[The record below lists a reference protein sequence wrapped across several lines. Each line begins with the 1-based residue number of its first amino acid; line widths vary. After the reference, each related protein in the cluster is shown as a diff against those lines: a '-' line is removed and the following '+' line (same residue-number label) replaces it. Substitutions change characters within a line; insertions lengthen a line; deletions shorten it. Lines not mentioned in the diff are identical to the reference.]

1 MSWGTPE
8 GDKTFRDAVS
18 AIENNSSVECVVA
31 VRARARLF
39 LGQHITVGLVAT
51 YAVLIFSVLNEW
63 TPWATLVFP
72 IAAGLVAAVL
82 VEYIAPLYRF
92 LVPTSLREDHVRTAA
107 RALFV
112 ENGIYTT
119 RDRTGLLIFVAVR
132 DRIVDVIA
140 DVGIVDKLG
149 QTRLDHMAQT
159 LGVALADGPAAL
171 GRTLA
176 NFAPE
181 FAEVLPRKA
190 DDTNE
195 LSDDPIAVRPG

>member
-1 MSWGTPE
+1 MSWGAPE
-8 GDKTFRDAVS
+8 GDKTFRDAVA

-51 YAVLIFSVLNEW
+51 YAVLIFAVLNEW
-63 TPWATLVFP
+63 APWATLVFP
-72 IAAGLVAAVL
+72 VAAGVVAALL
-82 VEYIAPLYRF
+82 VELVAPLYRF
-92 LVPTSLREDHVRTAA
+92 LVPASLREDHVLTAA

-112 ENGIYTT
+112 EKGIHAT
-119 RDRTGLLIFVAVR
+119 RERTGLLVFIAVR
-132 DRIVDVIA
+132 DGIIDVIA
-140 DVGIVDKLG
+140 DSGIVDKLG

-159 LGVALADGPAAL
+159 LRVALAQGPAAV

-195 LSDDPIAVRPG
+195 LADAPIAVSLE